1 MNLVQP
7 SPALLQ
13 LMCSLETGLHSP
25 AVRADKAQLEKLLH
39 ADFFEIGRSGTSYR
53 RADIIAQLTNQKDP
67 AAIWAQDFAL
77 SMPAYSVALLVYKSA
92 HLGADGALTMHAQ
105 RSSMWQYDELGWQLR
120 FHQGTPT
127 AAFIKNETTAAQAL
141 CEVS

>member
-1 MNLVQP
+1 
-7 SPALLQ
+7 
-13 LMCSLETGLHSP
+13 MCSLETRLH
-25 AVRADKAQLEKLLH
+25 ALKVRADKAQLEELLH
-39 ADFFEIGRSGTSYR
+39 PEFFEIGRAGTSYHR
-53 RADIIAQLTNQKDP
+53 SDVIQHLLDQNDGAT
-67 AAIWAQDFAL
+67 IWAQDFAL

-92 HLGADGALTMHAQ
+92 HLGADGELSMHAQ

-127 AAFIKNETTAAQAL
+127 AAFVKNETTAASTL

>member
-53 RADIIAQLTNQKDP
+53 RADIIKQLVGQKGD
-67 AAIWAQDFAL
+67 AVIWSQDFAL

-92 HLGADGALTMHAQ
+92 HINAQGELTMHAQ
-105 RSSMWQYDELGWQLR
+105 RSSMWQYDDLGWQMR

-127 AAFIKNETTAAQAL
+127 AAFTKNETTAASKL

>member
-13 LMCSLETGLHSP
+13 LMCSLETRLHWP
-25 AVRADKAQLEKLLH
+25 AVRTDKAELEKLLH
-39 ADFFEIGRSGTSYR
+39 ADFFEIGRSGTSYQR
-53 RADIIAQLTNQKDP
+53 GDIIAQLLGQKNH

-92 HLGADGALTMHAQ
+92 HIDAQGELSMHAQ
-105 RSSMWQYDELGWQLR
+105 RSSMWQYDELGWQMR

-127 AAFIKNETTAAQAL
+127 AAFTKNETTAASAL
-141 CEVS
+141 CEAS

>member
-13 LMCSLETGLHSP
+13 LMCSLETRLHLP
-25 AVRADKAQLEKLLH
+25 TVRADIAQLEKLLH

-53 RADIIAQLTNQKDP
+53 RAEIIQQLVGQKGD
-67 AAIWAQDFAL
+67 AVIWAQDFAL

-92 HLGADGALTMHAQ
+92 HVNAQGELTMHAQ
-105 RSSMWQYDELGWQLR
+105 RSSMWQYDELGWQMR

-127 AAFIKNETTAAQAL
+127 AAFTKNETTAASTL

>member
-1 MNLVQP
+1 
-7 SPALLQ
+7 
-13 LMCSLETGLHSP
+13 MCSLETRLHLP
-25 AVRADKAQLEKLLH
+25 KVRADIAQLEELLH
-39 ADFFEIGRSGTSYR
+39 ADFFEIGRSGTSYHR
-53 RADIIAQLTNQKDP
+53 NDIIAQLLGHKNH
-67 AAIWAQDFAL
+67 AVIWAQDFVL

-92 HLGADGALTMHAQ
+92 HLGADGELTLHAQ

-127 AAFIKNETTAAQAL
+127 AAFAKNENTAASAL

>member
-1 MNLVQP
+1 MNLVKP

-13 LMCSLETGLHSP
+13 LMCSLETRLHSP
-25 AVRADKAQLEKLLH
+25 AVRTHKAQLEKLLH

-53 RADIIAQLTNQKDP
+53 RANIIAQLLGQRNH
-67 AAIWAQDFAL
+67 AVIWAQDFAL

-92 HLGADGALTMHAQ
+92 HIDAQGELSMHAQ
-105 RSSMWQYDELGWQLR
+105 RSSMWQYDEQGWQLR

-127 AAFIKNETTAAQAL
+127 AAFIKNETTAAFNL

>member
-13 LMCSLETGLHSP
+13 LMCSLETRLHAP

-39 ADFFEIGRSGTSYR
+39 ADFFEIGRSGTSYQ
-53 RADIIAQLTNQKDP
+53 RAGIIEQLLTQKTH
-67 AAIWAQDFAL
+67 ATIWAQDFAL
-77 SMPAYSVALLVYKSA
+77 SMPGYSVALLVYKSA
-92 HLGADGALTMHAQ
+92 HINAQGELTMHAQ
-105 RSSMWQYDELGWQLR
+105 RSSMWQYDELGWQMR

-127 AAFIKNETTAAQAL
+127 AAFTKNETTAASNL

>member
-13 LMCSLETGLHSP
+13 LICSLETNLHAP
-25 AVRADKAQLEKLLH
+25 GVRADKAQLEKLLH
-39 ADFFEIGRSGTSYR
+39 ADFFEIGRSGTSYK
-53 RADIIAQLTNQKDP
+53 RAEIIAQLVRQTDH
-67 AAIWAQDFAL
+67 ATIWAQDFSL
-77 SMPAYSVALLVYKSA
+77 SMPAYSVALLAYKSA
-92 HLGADGALTMHAQ
+92 HINARGELTMHAQ
-105 RSSMWQYDELGWQLR
+105 RSSMWQYDAQGWQMR

-127 AAFIKNETTAAQAL
+127 AAFTKNETTAASTL

>member
-1 MNLVQP
+1 
-7 SPALLQ
+7 
-13 LMCSLETGLHSP
+13 MCSLETRLHAP

-39 ADFFEIGRSGTSYR
+39 ADFFEIGRSGTSYYR
-53 RADIIAQLTNQKDP
+53 SDIIRQLVGQKGH
-67 AAIWAQDFAL
+67 AVIWAQDFAL

-92 HLGADGALTMHAQ
+92 HLGADGELTLHAQ
-105 RSSMWQYDELGWQLR
+105 RSSMWQYDELGWQMR

-127 AAFIKNETTAAQAL
+127 AAFTKDESTAVSAL

>member
-13 LMCSLETGLHSP
+13 LMCSLETRLHLP
-25 AVRADKAQLEKLLH
+25 KVRASKVELENLLH

-53 RADIIAQLTNQKDP
+53 RADIIKQLVSQKGD
-67 AAIWAQDFAL
+67 AVIWAQDFAL

-92 HLGADGALTMHAQ
+92 HLGADGELTMHAQ

-127 AAFIKNETTAAQAL
+127 AAFTKNETTAASAL

>member
-13 LMCSLETGLHSP
+13 LMCSLETSLHAP
-25 AVRADKAQLEKLLH
+25 AVRADKAQLESLLH
-39 ADFFEIGRSGTSYR
+39 ADFFEIGRSGTSYYR
-53 RADIIAQLTNQKDP
+53 SDIIAQLVGQKSHGT
-67 AAIWAQDFAL
+67 IWAQDFAL

-92 HLGADGALTMHAQ
+92 HLGADGGLSMHAQ

-127 AAFIKNETTAAQAL
+127 AAFIKNETTAASTL

>member
-13 LMCSLETGLHSP
+13 LMCSLETSLHAP
-25 AVRADKAQLEKLLH
+25 TVRGDKAQLEKLLH

-53 RADIIAQLTNQKDP
+53 RGDIIAQLVSQADP
-67 AAIWAQDFAL
+67 ATIWAQDFAL

-92 HLGADGALTMHAQ
+92 HINGQGELTMHAQ

-127 AAFIKNETTAAQAL
+127 VAFAKDETTAASTL